1 MKNTDNKR
9 VLMDQLA
16 QYGYALSVPG
26 TSAAAPE
33 KVLETLLKQED
44 TRLLEGFPVVLAH
57 AMAGKNALAWE
68 NKVWRPGKAFSGKVR
83 DRFGVMLGLSA
94 LLFELFGMK
103 EYHKRTLKLLLQC
116 LGATEEKKLMD
127 LLTGPFSRSENLD
140 LESKGGSVELSNERL
155 KNTFRNYVVHQAGSG
170 KELEE
175 QKNAL
180 EFELFL
186 SSLFTVRQK
195 ELLQKRLAG
204 KPMTKTEREYY
215 YRVVKKRLN
224 ALADPRLHQMA
235 CSLV

>member
-1 MKNTDNKR
+1 MKNADNKR
-9 VLMDQLA
+9 ALMDQLA

-26 TSAAAPE
+26 TPAAAPE
-33 KVLETLLKQED
+33 KVLEALLKQED
-44 TRLLEGFPVVLAH
+44 TRLLEGFPVVLA
-57 AMAGKNALAWE
+57 NALSQKSALEWE
-68 NKVWRPGKAFSGKVR
+68 KNTRPGGAFSGKVR
-83 DRFGVMLGLSA
+83 DRFGVLLGLSA

-103 EYHKRTLKLLLQC
+103 EHHKRAMKLLSRC
-116 LGATEEKKLMD
+116 FGTTEEKKLMD

-180 EFELFL
+180 EFELLL
-186 SSLFTVRQK
+186 SSLFTARQK

-215 YRVVKKRLN
+215 SRVVKKRLN